1 MFARFENYQSQTF
14 RYRILFGGVVAP
26 CLASTSAKGKRHLPD
41 LYAVHCEPLLGCRRL
56 TPRVNRRKEG
66 RENYE
71 RHSASQK
78 AGRGQLISGRNQG
91 NAGHG

>member
-41 LYAVHCEPLLGCRRL
+41 LYAVHCEPLLGC
-56 TPRVNRRKEG
+56 
-66 RENYE
+66 
-71 RHSASQK
+71 H
-78 AGRGQLISGRNQG
+78 AG
-91 NAGHG
+91 